1 MSRRVLRGFSPDR
14 FGAARRRT
22 GLSVQDV
29 SRLAGVGTSTVH
41 AWEAGRAT
49 PLIDLLAR
57 VMQILE
63 TPISEVVAIAPDQRY
78 PGDWRVMK
86 GLSQPQLAAAARI
99 ATSTLAGIERADLAL
114 TDANAAMLAR
124 LLGMSVDEYRA
135 AHQRARQRPP
145 GTPV

>member
-14 FGAARRRT
+14 FGAARRRS

-29 SRLAGVGTSTVH
+29 GRLAGVGTSTVH
-41 AWEAGRAT
+41 GWEAGRAT

-63 TPISEVVAIAPDQRY
+63 TPISEVVVVAPDERY

-114 TDANAAMLAR
+114 TDANAATLAR
-124 LLGMSVDEYRA
+124 LLGISVDQYRA
-135 AHQRARQRPP
+135 AHQRARKRPP
-145 GTPV
+145 GTRV